1 MPKVLIIMGSKSDFS
16 VAEKA
21 VEIFKKFNIENEVVV
36 ASAHRTP
43 KRVEDLVKGADAE
56 IFIAI
61 AGLSAALPGAVAA
74 ATTKP
79 VIGVPVSGKI
89 NLDAL
94 LSVVQMPPGIP
105 VAAVGLDRGDNAAI
119 LAVQMLSISNVDLRS
134 KLADYREEMAAK
146 VVEDSEEVHSRV

>member
-119 LAVQMLSISNVDLRS
+119 LAVQMLSISNVALRS

>member
-1 MPKVLIIMGSKSDFS
+1 MPKVLIIMGSKNDFS
-16 VAEKA
+16 IAEKA

-43 KRVEDLVKGADAE
+43 KRVEDLVKETDAE
-56 IFIAI
+56 ILIAI
-61 AGLSAALPGAVAA
+61 AGLSAALPGAVAS
-74 ATTKP
+74 ATIKP

-105 VAAVGLDRGDNAAI
+105 VAAVGLDRGENAAL
-119 LAVQMLSISNVDLRS
+119 LAIQMLSISNAGLRDR
-134 KLADYREEMAAK
+134 LLEYREEMAAK
-146 VVEDSEEVHSRV
+146 VIKDSEEVHLHV